1 MLSDLERLQPEHP
14 QVVLRAC
21 ILGRT
26 FLFIKRAQKNM
37 SVRRAEIMGGSE
49 SLLRDVDD
57 GIMTLTINRPESL
70 NCFDLSLLS
79 LFNTTLGEVE
89 FDRSVRVVIITG
101 STSGKNAF
109 STGADLKERAGMSP
123 DQVRLYI
130 QTIRNLFSRVEELP
144 KPVIAAVNG
153 YAFGGGLEL
162 ALACD
167 IRIASRSAV
176 VGLTET
182 SLAVIPGAGGTQRLP
197 RVVGLARAKD
207 MIFRARRIPADL
219 GLEYGLFT
227 EVVEPDMLLSR
238 AKEIA
243 MEIALNGPVAL
254 SQAKYAID
262 KGLEVSLPVGLA
274 IESNAYAV
282 TIPTKDR
289 IEGLTAFREKRKPK
303 YSGE

>member
-1 MLSDLERLQPEHP
+1 
-14 QVVLRAC
+14 
-21 ILGRT
+21 
-26 FLFIKRAQKNM
+26 
-37 SVRRAEIMGGSE
+37 
-49 SLLRDVDD
+49 
-57 GIMTLTINRPESL
+57 
-70 NCFDLSLLS
+70 
-79 LFNTTLGEVE
+79 
-89 FDRSVRVVIITG
+89 
-101 STSGKNAF
+101 
-109 STGADLKERAGMSP
+109 MSP
-123 DQVRLYI
+123 DEVRHYI

-167 IRIASRSAV
+167 IRLASRTAV

-197 RVVGLARAKD
+197 RVVGVARAKD
-207 MIFRARRIPADL
+207 MILRARRITADL

-227 EVVEPDMLLSR
+227 EVVEPEKLLTR

-243 MEIALNGPVAL
+243 LEIAANGPVAL
-254 SQAKYAID
+254 AQAKYAIG
-262 KGLEVSLPVGLA
+262 KGSEVSLPVGLA

-289 IEGLTAFREKRKPK
+289 TEGLTAFREKRKPI